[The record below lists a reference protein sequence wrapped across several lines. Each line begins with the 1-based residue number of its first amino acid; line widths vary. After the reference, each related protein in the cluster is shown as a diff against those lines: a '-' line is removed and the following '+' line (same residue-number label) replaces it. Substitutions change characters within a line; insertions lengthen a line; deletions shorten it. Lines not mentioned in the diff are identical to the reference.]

1 MATWANI
8 DIGVCRH
15 MVSLG
20 RKKLSQNVHNGFT
33 GVWANFCGRIVY
45 IIRIY
50 KHIDDMVH
58 SLTRVVPTKHVKA
71 IPMLGMQI

>member
-1 MATWANI
+1 MVTWANI
-8 DIGVCRH
+8 DICVSRH

-20 RKKLSQNVHNGFT
+20 RNKLSQNVHNGFT
-33 GVWANFCGRIVY
+33 GVLANFCGRIIY

-50 KHIDDMVH
+50 KHIDNMVH
-58 SLTRVVPTKHVKA
+58 SLTTFVPTKHVKA